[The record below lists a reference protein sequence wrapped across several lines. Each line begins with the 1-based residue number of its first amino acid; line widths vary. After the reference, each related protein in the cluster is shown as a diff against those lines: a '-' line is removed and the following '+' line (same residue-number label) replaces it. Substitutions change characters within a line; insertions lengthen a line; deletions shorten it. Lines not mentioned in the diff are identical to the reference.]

1 MLKTSEMEARRT
13 RALIMGKPMAI
24 TYLHNQCVPHLI
36 LQWPRA
42 HTDKLNDQNC
52 LPTMTWISSP
62 FMTSIPERD
71 LWIISNRPSCRRRLN
86 REKTGSLATA
96 PQHRTA
102 SNVPYTNC
110 YISSIP
116 KGRWPN
122 KKTGKECLRDPRR
135 LRESARYNCISIQ
148 IPFSNTHCHSPFHQ
162 LPSSRPRAYPQ
173 RSRS

>member
-1 MLKTSEMEARRT
+1 MEARRT
-13 RALIMGKPMAI
+13 RALITGKPMAM
-24 TYLHNQCVPHLI
+24 TYLHSQRVPHLI
-36 LQWPRA
+36 LLWPRM
-42 HTDKLNDQNC
+42 HTEKLNDSNF
-52 LPTMTWISSP
+52 PSTMMWISSP
-62 FMTSIPERD
+62 FMTSTPERD

-122 KKTGKECLRDPRR
+122 KKTGNECLRDPRR
-135 LRESARYNCISIQ
+135 LRESARYNCTSLQ
-148 IPFSNTHCHSPFHQ
+148 FPTFDTHYHSPIHQ
-162 LPSSRPRAYPQ
+162 LPASRPKAYPQ